1 MSMLVA
7 CLNGAHDPGA
17 HPALPVAAAAIAED
31 ARNAV
36 EAGAAEVHV
45 HPRDDAGRQSLH
57 PGVVTEVV
65 SAVRAATPGTP
76 ISLTTIASAEPDV
89 ERRLALLASWT
100 VLPDSVTVNLN
111 EAGSAELVR
120 RFTARGVAVEAGL
133 WTAADAESFVD
144 SQLPQSCRR
153 VLVEPMDGTVEDA
166 LVTADAVL
174 ATLDKVGVRLPRQ
187 LHGTGATAWPVLEA
201 ALERGLDVRMGL
213 EDCFA
218 LPDGSPAPDNAAL
231 VRAAAERVTARA
243 G

>member
-7 CLNGAHDPGA
+7 CLNGTHDPGA
-17 HPALPVAAAAIAED
+17 HSALPVTAAAVAED
-31 ARNAV
+31 TRRAV

-65 SAVRAATPGTP
+65 SAVRAASPGTP

-89 ERRLALLASWT
+89 ERRLALVASWT
-100 VLPDSVTVNLN
+100 VLPDSVTVNVN

-120 RFTARGVAVEAGL
+120 LFAARGVAVEAGL
-133 WTAADAESFVD
+133 WTPADAESFVD
-144 SQLPQSCRR
+144 SQLPLSCQR
-153 VLVEPMDGTVEDA
+153 VLVEPMDRTVEDA
-166 LVTADAVL
+166 LVTAEAVL
-174 ATLDKVGVRLPRQ
+174 AILDKAGVRLPRQ
-187 LHGTGATAWPVLEA
+187 LHGTGATAWPVLDA
-201 ALERGLDVRMGL
+201 ALARGLDVRMGL
-213 EDCFA
+213 EDCFT

-231 VRAAAERVTARA
+231 VRAAAARVAAAA